1 MKIQTN
7 FVRSPLRTAR
17 RLAVCLLLLC
27 AGLLVAIWWLLQDG
41 SRLRERQVVLLA
53 QLASGAPSMPT
64 PSLPPDQALSQTRDR
79 VAAVNAQVRTR
90 GLSTLTLLAEL
101 ENMLPARVWLASL
114 HHRATEGEVQV
125 LVLATQADLLYGLL
139 QELERHP
146 HVAQATLVRATR
158 PNQRTSDGLVQFEI
172 RLKVRT

>member
-1 MKIQTN
+1 MKIHTN
-7 FVRSPLRTAR
+7 FVRSPLRAAR
-17 RLAVCLLLLC
+17 RLAAGLLVLC
-27 AGLLVAIWWLLQDG
+27 AGLLAATWWLLQDG

-53 QLASGAPSMPT
+53 QLEVGVPSTPAPRL
-64 PSLPPDQALSQTRDR
+64 PSDQVLAQARGR

-101 ENMLPARVWLASL
+101 EAMLPAQVWLASL

-125 LVLATQADLLYGLL
+125 LVLATQADLLHGLL
-139 QELERHP
+139 QEVERHP

-158 PNQRTSDGLVQFEI
+158 PNQRTSDGLVHFEI